1 VVGSAARADVR
12 AEIEAANRAFEA
24 AIAKGDSKAASA
36 LYTASGQVLA
46 PGMDLVSGPEAIMEL
61 WQANIDAGVKK
72 IRLETLEAEG
82 AGDAAHEV
90 GRFELLDAEGKT
102 IDRGNYV
109 VIWKKEG
116 GRFKLHRDIFN
127 TSIPPSK

>member
-24 AIAKGDSKAASA
+24 AIAKGDAKGAAA
-36 LYTASGQVLA
+36 LYTSSGQVLA
-46 PGMDLVSGPEAIMEL
+46 PGMDVVSGGESIAKL
-61 WQANIDAGVKK
+61 WQSNMDSGVKG
-72 IRLETLEAEG
+72 IRLETLEVEA
-82 AGDAAHEV
+82 AGESAHEV
-90 GRFELLDAEGKT
+90 GKYELLDGGGKAL
-102 IDRGNYV
+102 DRGKYV
-109 VIWKKEG
+109 VVWKKEG